1 MLLNQNKSDRQ
12 AVLALCFPLWTIQEV
27 YDEEGQIDS
36 VKTIKKIIFLTWHWK
51 LSWPYYFFFL
61 KCTVKHLEGLE
72 GRKVWIFFFLLFVCF
87 CFVFFFAFHLFIY
100 LFMYSSF
107 FFLQKI
113 SCNSISKSWMG
124 WKENFPR
131 MNFALQ
137 CLLETNN
144 PRLS

>member
-51 LSWPYYFFFL
+51 LSWPHYFFFL
-61 KCTVKHLEGLE
+61 KCTVKHLKGLE
-72 GRKVWIFFFLLFVCF
+72 GRKVWIFFFSFVCLFLFCVLF
-87 CFVFFFAFHLFIY
+87 CFPFIY
-100 LFMYSSF
+100 LFIYVFFF